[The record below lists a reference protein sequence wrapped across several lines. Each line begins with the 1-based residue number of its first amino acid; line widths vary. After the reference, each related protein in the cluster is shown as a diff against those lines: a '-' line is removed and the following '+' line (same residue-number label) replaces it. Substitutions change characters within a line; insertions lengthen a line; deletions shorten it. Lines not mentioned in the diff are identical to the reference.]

1 MADGVAKSAAARFF
15 PELRGWAALK
25 LARSVPQAVR
35 DEMAGFLDRRGLPAH
50 FPQDAVA
57 LVSRPASVAW
67 SREVAARFPALGP
80 SAGPACLARLWVLH
94 LLGSDRALAA
104 YWSSVVDV
112 VWNVVRPAMEKI
124 GVPAGGPQREEL
136 RHEVA
141 APLALVFLKS
151 VAAGRKDFRLV
162 GIGDLPARLEAK
174 PRAGRHGR
182 IAKDGPPFGWA
193 PGIDA
198 LGLVIRYLVMG
209 QVPGRF
215 HGHAFLSSAL
225 ARVMRGAGLAFPVVV
240 SHRHCRRCRV
250 ILEPA
255 WRRCPHC
262 GGPLELRRSRRLVA
276 RAILDRRPALSG
288 GPTQQVEGWSEGA
301 AGSGG
306 SRRAGVGVSDGAMEA
321 ADRMAAVEARRR
333 CIRRA
338 RRLWDRV
345 IQGRGAN
352 VSAMVILGALAGV
365 DPLERVA
372 DRPPPERQWLDH
384 LVDVLVERRLA
395 RQRLAAVANAALGLV
410 AERLGCPMP
419 PKVLSA
425 YLGVRATRFRHMVFG
440 RRGGG

>member
-1 MADGVAKSAAARFF
+1 MADGVEKFAPGRFF
-15 PELRGWAALK
+15 PELRGWAALT
-25 LARSVPQAVR
+25 LAGFVPQAIR
-35 DEMAGFLDRRGLPAH
+35 EEMAGFLGRRGLSEVWTRTGSVS
-50 FPQDAVA
+50 FPQDALA

-104 YWSSVVDV
+104 YWRSVVDV
-112 VWNVVRPAMEKI
+112 VWQVVRPALEKV
-124 GVPAGGPQREEL
+124 GVPVRGAQQEDL

-141 APLALVFLKS
+141 TPLALVFLRS

-162 GIGDLPARLEAK
+162 GMGEGGVA
-174 PRAGRHGR
+174 
-182 IAKDGPPFGWA
+182 DGPPFGWA

-215 HGHAFLSSAL
+215 QGHALLSSAL
-225 ARVMRGAGLAFPVVV
+225 ARVMRAAGLAFPVVV
-240 SHRHCRRCRV
+240 SHRHCQRCRV

-262 GGPLELRRSRRLVA
+262 GGPLVLQRSRRLVA
-276 RAILDRRPALSG
+276 RAILDRQPRSPG
-288 GPTQQVEGWSEGA
+288 GE
-301 AGSGG
+301 AGGTERIPGTGG
-306 SRRAGVGVSDGAMEA
+306 RGDVLGA
-321 ADRMAAVEARRR
+321 ADRLAADEVRRQ
-333 CIRRA
+333 CIGRA
-338 RRLWDRV
+338 RRLWSRV
-345 IQGRGAN
+345 IQGGGSN

-365 DPLERVA
+365 EPLERVA
-372 DRPPPERQWLDH
+372 DRPPPEQQWLEH

-395 RQRLAAVANAALGLV
+395 RKRLAAMANAALGPV

-419 PKVLSA
+419 PEVWSA
-425 YLGVRATRFRHMVFG
+425 YVGVRATRFRQVVFG
-440 RRGGG
+440 RGVVGAARSPAG

>member
-25 LARSVPQAVR
+25 LACSVPQAVR
-35 DEMAGFLDRRGLPAH
+35 EEMAGFLDRRGLPVH
-50 FPQDAVA
+50 FPQDALA

-67 SREVAARFPALGP
+67 SREVAARFPLLGP

-104 YWSSVVDV
+104 YWYSVVDV

-162 GIGDLPARLEAK
+162 GIGDLPA
-174 PRAGRHGR
+174 GRHGR
-182 IAKDGPPFGWA
+182 IAEDGPPFGWA

-215 HGHAFLSSAL
+215 QGHALLSSAL

-240 SHRHCRRCRV
+240 SHRHCQRCRV

-262 GGPLELRRSRRLVA
+262 GGPLVLQRSRRLVA
-276 RAILDRRPALSG
+276 RAILDRQPRSPG
-288 GPTQQVEGWSEGA
+288 GE
-301 AGSGG
+301 AGGTERIPGTGG
-306 SRRAGVGVSDGAMEA
+306 RGDVLGA
-321 ADRMAAVEARRR
+321 ADRLAADEVRRQ
-333 CIRRA
+333 CIGRA
-338 RRLWDRV
+338 RRLWSRV
-345 IQGRGAN
+345 IQGGGSN

-365 DPLERVA
+365 EPLERVA
-372 DRPPPERQWLDH
+372 DRPPPEQQWLEH

-395 RQRLAAVANAALGLV
+395 RKRLAAMANAALGPV

-419 PKVLSA
+419 PEVWSA
-425 YLGVRATRFRHMVFG
+425 YVGVRATRFRQVVFG
-440 RRGGG
+440 RGVVGAARSPAG

>member
-25 LARSVPQAVR
+25 LACSVPQAVR
-35 DEMAGFLDRRGLPAH
+35 EEMAGFLDRRGLPVH
-50 FPQDAVA
+50 FPQDALA

-104 YWSSVVDV
+104 YWYSVVDV

-162 GIGDLPARLEAK
+162 GIGD
-174 PRAGRHGR
+174 R
-182 IAKDGPPFGWA
+182 IAEDGPPFGWA

-215 HGHAFLSSAL
+215 QGHAFLSSAL

-276 RAILDRRPALSG
+276 RAILDRRLALSG
-288 GPTQQVEGWSEGA
+288 GPTQQVEGWGEGA

-306 SRRAGVGVSDGAMEA
+306 PRRAGVGASDGEMEA

-333 CIRRA
+333 CIGQA

-372 DRPPPERQWLDH
+372 ERPLPERQWLDH

-425 YLGVRATRFRHMVFG
+425 YLGVRATRFRHMVLG
-440 RRGGG
+440 RRGSGGTEGEP